1 MACLG
6 CLRCFFFKCFGI
18 FIMYCYPGYKVIQ
31 TAQKKDF
38 QKIWVIYF
46 FMLGLFSLFEKTIL
60 FPLIILLGK
69 ISRKI
74 FPTLKVLFHL
84 WLYYPEYRGALFLE
98 QKLGGLLDKIFQRTN
113 PLVGKLLS
121 YLGIKNKDSEAM
133 MKRNQ

>member
-1 MACLG
+1 
-6 CLRCFFFKCFGI
+6 
-18 FIMYCYPGYKVIQ
+18 MYCYPGYKVIQ

-46 FMLGLFSLFEKTIL
+46 FMLGLFSLLEKTIL